1 MGIVAVAVTSFLA
14 VQVVWRIGSAMETT
28 GWGSQVYPWV
38 GLLALLFAVY
48 GLALSAASTPFTA
61 LLVDVSDE
69 QSRSRLVGIGWAML
83 IGRYRVRRDYYLH
96 RAEASVAGCLPGPGA
111 EFGKSTLHH
120 CPGHCLCAGVAS
132 APLALS
138 ANILACLDGLL

>member
-1 MGIVAVAVTSFLA
+1 
-14 VQVVWRIGSAMETT
+14 METT
-28 GWGSQVYPWV
+28 GWGIRFILGS

-83 IGRYRVRRDYYLH
+83 MVGIVSGVIITSIVLRPLSLD
-96 RAEASVAGCLPGPGA
+96 ALPGPGA

-120 CPGHCLCAGVAS
+120 CPGHCLCAGVAQH
-132 APLALS
+132 LWH
-138 ANILACLDGLL
+138 